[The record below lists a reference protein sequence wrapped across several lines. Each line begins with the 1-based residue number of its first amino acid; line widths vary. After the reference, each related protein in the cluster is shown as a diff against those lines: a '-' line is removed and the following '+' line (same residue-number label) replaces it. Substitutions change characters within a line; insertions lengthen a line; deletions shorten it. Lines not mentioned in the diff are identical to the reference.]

1 MDIFIGNLPLSISAL
16 ELRRLFGEAG
26 SQARFRLFQKRYPDG
41 AVCCYGRAKIDHAP
55 LAGEIIEQLR
65 DRQLSGRR
73 LEVRRFVE
81 RSPLNERRAP
91 MWRGI
96 PWVGLDRRKTE
107 RRNGG

>member
-16 ELRRLFGEAG
+16 ELRRLFGDAG

-41 AVCCYGRAKIDHAP
+41 AVCCYGRAKIGHES
-55 LAGEIIEQLR
+55 LACQIIEH
-65 DRQLSGRR
+65 LSERRLAGRR
-73 LEVRRFVE
+73 LEVRRYVE

-91 MWRGI
+91 MWRGK
-96 PWVGLDRRKTE
+96 PWIGLDRRKAE